1 MTALNMAAKHA
12 APYEVLTDEQRWEA
26 VRRRDPAAVGAF
38 YYSVRTTGVYCRPT
52 CAARLPRR
60 ENVAFHATCADAE
73 RAGFRPCKRCR
84 PNEPALGVRQA
95 LAVQK
100 ACRLIEASETLPS
113 LATLAGAA
121 GLSRFHFHR
130 IFKEVTGVTPK
141 AYGDACRAR
150 RMRQEL
156 DACDTVTEAL
166 YGAGFNSNGR
176 FYASAPDVLGMTA
189 TRFRAGG
196 DGTVIRFA
204 VGECSLGSILVA
216 ATDKGVCAI
225 ALGDDPDAL
234 VRALQDRFSNAKLI
248 GGDREFEKQVAKVV
262 GLVEKPARGLDL
274 PLDIRGTAFQRRV
287 WDAIRAIPPGST
299 ATYTQLAKRLRMP
312 KSVRAVAQACA
323 SNAIAVAI
331 PCHRV
336 VRMDGSLAGY
346 RWGVDRKR
354 ALLEREK
361 AA

>member
-150 RMRQEL
+150 RMR
-156 DACDTVTEAL
+156 
-166 YGAGFNSNGR
+166 R
-176 FYASAPDVLGMTA
+176 
-189 TRFRAGG
+189 
-196 DGTVIRFA
+196 
-204 VGECSLGSILVA
+204 
-216 ATDKGVCAI
+216 
-225 ALGDDPDAL
+225 
-234 VRALQDRFSNAKLI
+234 
-248 GGDREFEKQVAKVV
+248 
-262 GLVEKPARGLDL
+262 
-274 PLDIRGTAFQRRV
+274 
-287 WDAIRAIPPGST
+287 
-299 ATYTQLAKRLRMP
+299 
-312 KSVRAVAQACA
+312 
-323 SNAIAVAI
+323 
-331 PCHRV
+331 
-336 VRMDGSLAGY
+336 
-346 RWGVDRKR
+346 
-354 ALLEREK
+354 
-361 AA
+361 